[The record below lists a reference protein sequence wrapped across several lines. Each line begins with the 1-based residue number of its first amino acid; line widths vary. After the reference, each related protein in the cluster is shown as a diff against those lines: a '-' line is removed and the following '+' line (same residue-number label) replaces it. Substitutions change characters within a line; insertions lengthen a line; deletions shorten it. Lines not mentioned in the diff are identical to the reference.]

1 MCSTKLWVFLFGF
14 VQFRGKGCA
23 RVCFLKLIT
32 AGSSESTAS
41 GIMCWPF
48 LKDMAVHCLDRC
60 FGSAFIQ
67 LPVPTILKVEGKF
80 H

>member
-1 MCSTKLWVFLFGF
+1 MYVAKLWGF
-14 VQFRGKGCA
+14 CLVLLGLGAECVC
-23 RVCFLKLIT
+23 VCFLKLIT
-32 AGSSESTAS
+32 AGNSESTTS

-48 LKDMAVHCLDRC
+48 LKDVAIRCLDRC

-67 LPVPTILKVEGKF
+67 VPVSTILEGEGKF